1 MTVVKDRWEQIRA
14 SWKNLAPRERLLLSI
29 VGVFGGLLALY
40 FVALNP
46 FLTAQS
52 RASESA
58 LTADSQLAA
67 MIRLRRE
74 YDTAQAQLA
83 AVEDQIRGNQDRR
96 NVLTLLEALAKES
109 GVSVEA
115 MKDRRAGS
123 NEAYREQR
131 VEVSLKKIT
140 LEQAVRYLHSI
151 ESAERPF
158 SIKSL
163 RMKKRADGSKLLDVT
178 FAVSSFEPI

>member
-1 MTVVKDRWEQIRA
+1 MKDRLEQIRA
-14 SWKNLAPRERLLLSI
+14 AWKSLAPRERLLLSI
-29 VGVFGGLLALY
+29 VGVFGGVFVFY
-40 FVALNP
+40 FVALSP
-46 FLTAQS
+46 FLAAQG
-52 RASESA
+52 RASEAS

-74 YDTAQAQLA
+74 YDTAEAQLA
-83 AVEDQIRGNQDRR
+83 AVEDQIRGNRDQR

-115 MKDRRAGS
+115 MKDRRGGS
-123 NEAYREQR
+123 NETYREQR
-131 VEVSLKKIT
+131 VEVSLKKVT

-163 RMKKRADGSKLLDVT
+163 RMKTRADASKLLDVT
-178 FAVSSFEPI
+178 FSVSSFEPI

>member
-1 MTVVKDRWEQIRA
+1 MAVVKDRWEQIRA

-29 VGVFGGLLALY
+29 VGVFGGVLALY
-40 FVALNP
+40 FVALSP
-46 FLTAQS
+46 FLAAQS

-74 YDTAQAQLA
+74 YDSAQAQLA

-131 VEVSLKKIT
+131 VEVSLKKVT

-163 RMKKRADGSKLLDVT
+163 RMKNRADGSKLLDVT
-178 FAVSSFEPI
+178 FSVSSFEPI